1 MVKSPRSVRGPVG
14 AALLAVVAVVA
25 AACSSVSVGS
35 GVPSVQVE
43 KHGPAGPVPA
53 DLTAFYGQPLSWGGC
68 QQFAASENDTQSF
81 TSDGLQC
88 ARMVVPLS
96 YSDPKGQT
104 ISIGVMRIK
113 AADQSQR
120 IGSLIVNPGGP
131 GGSGL
136 ELVANMQKTWTGTDL
151 AKRFDLVGFDPRGV
165 GSSEP
170 AIRCLSGPQQDS
182 VRASDLDDDTSS
194 AGVAAYEA
202 QQQRYADA
210 CAKNTGYGKEM
221 LANVGTRDVARDMDV
236 LRSVLGDAKLTY
248 LGYSY
253 GTAIGTAYAE
263 DFPHNVRAM
272 VLDGAV
278 DPNQNIVDES
288 VAQGTGFQTAFDK
301 FAQWCAGQQQCAL
314 GPSGD
319 PNAAFKALVNPLLE
333 HPVDVGDGRKLTYD
347 DATTGVIQA
356 LYSQQY
362 WQYLNSG
369 LNELRQGTGRTLM
382 ALADVYDGRQ
392 SDGSYSNE
400 QDAFNAIRCVDD
412 PPVTDP
418 TTQLEA
424 MRRYKQAA
432 PFLDNGRP
440 AVAQGDA
447 CTVWP
452 VPPTGKPH
460 NIQVSGL
467 PSVLVVSTTDDPAT
481 PYQAGVNLAKAL
493 HGSLLTFDGT
503 QHTAFL
509 QGISCVD
516 KYGTAY
522 LTDLRLPPAGTRC
535 TR

>member
-1 MVKSPRSVRGPVG
+1 VRGPVG
-14 AALLAVVAVVA
+14 AALLAAVAVLA
-25 AACSSVSVGS
+25 AGCSSVSTGT
-35 GVPSVQVE
+35 GVPAEQVE
-43 KHGPAGPVPA
+43 KRGPAGAVPA
-53 DLTAFYGQPLSWGGC
+53 GLASFYAQPLSWGGC
-68 QQFAASENDTQSF
+68 ERFAVSENDTQPF
-81 TSDGLQC
+81 TEDGLQC

-96 YSDPKGQT
+96 YGDPKGQT
-104 ISIGVMRIK
+104 ISIGVMRIR
-113 AADQSQR
+113 AADPARR

-136 ELVANMQKTWTGTDL
+136 ELVANMRKTWVGTDL

-165 GSSEP
+165 ASSEP
-170 AIRCLSGPQQDS
+170 AVRCLTGRQQDG
-182 VRASDLDDDTSS
+182 VRASDLDDDTTPQ
-194 AGVAAYEA
+194 GVAAYEN
-202 QQQRYADA
+202 QQRQYAAA

-221 LANVGTRDVARDMDV
+221 LANVGTRDVAKDMDM

-253 GTAIGTAYAE
+253 GTAIGSAYAE
-263 DFPHNVRAM
+263 DFPTNVRAM

-301 FAQWCAGQQQCAL
+301 FAQWCAGQQECAL
-314 GPSGD
+314 GRTND
-319 PNAAFKALVNPLLE
+319 PNTAFKDLVNPLLAT
-333 HPVDVGDGRKLTYD
+333 PVPVGDGRKLTYD

-418 TTQLEA
+418 RTQLEA

-460 NIQVSGL
+460 AIQAPGL
-467 PSVLVVSTTDDPAT
+467 PPVLVVSTTNDPAT

-493 HGSLLTFDGT
+493 HGGLLTFEGT

-516 KYGTAY
+516 KYGTDY
-522 LTDLRLPPAGTRC
+522 LTDLRLPPTGARC